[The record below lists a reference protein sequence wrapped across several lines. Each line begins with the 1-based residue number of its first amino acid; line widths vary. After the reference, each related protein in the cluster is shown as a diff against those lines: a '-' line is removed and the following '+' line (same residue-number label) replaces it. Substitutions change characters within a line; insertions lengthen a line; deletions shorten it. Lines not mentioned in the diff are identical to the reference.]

1 LPFHGKKLRGP
12 TLNRGW
18 TRYSSRVHI
27 VRIRKGPMRPRL
39 ALLGLLLL
47 APFAA
52 PGIAHAQPSGAQPL
66 DRLLPEIRRA
76 NPGQFLDAE
85 PGASESGSPRY
96 RLRWLTPEGRVIW
109 LDTDART
116 GRVMGQAPDRGGFN
130 RREEGLRPQTPP
142 RGNFRE
148 PTPNYP
154 DYEEYEGPRFG
165 NRFAPRPG
173 FGSQD
178 GGATEREAP
187 REFGRDR
194 FNRPSMG
201 EGGFGNREGFGGRRF
216 GGDGRG
222 NFGDRRVG
230 GGRGRGRGE

>member
-1 LPFHGKKLRGP
+1 
-12 TLNRGW
+12 
-18 TRYSSRVHI
+18 
-27 VRIRKGPMRPRL
+27 MRPRL
-39 ALLGLLLL
+39 ALLGFLLL

-66 DRLLPEIRRA
+66 DRLLPEIRRSH
-76 NPGQFLDAE
+76 PGQFLDAE

-130 RREEGLRPQTPP
+130 RREEGPRPETP
-142 RGNFRE
+142 RGNFRQPAFE
-148 PTPNYP
+148 
-154 DYEEYEGPRFG
+154 DEAGPPSRFG

-173 FGSQD
+173 FGAED
-178 GGATEREAP
+178 GAAATREAP
-187 REFGRDR
+187 RAFGGDR

-201 EGGFGNREGFGGRRF
+201 SGMGNGGFGNREGFGGRRF
-216 GGDGRG
+216 GGDSAGRG
-222 NFGDRRVG
+222 NFGDRRPG
-230 GGRGRGRGE
+230 GGRGRGRGPSE